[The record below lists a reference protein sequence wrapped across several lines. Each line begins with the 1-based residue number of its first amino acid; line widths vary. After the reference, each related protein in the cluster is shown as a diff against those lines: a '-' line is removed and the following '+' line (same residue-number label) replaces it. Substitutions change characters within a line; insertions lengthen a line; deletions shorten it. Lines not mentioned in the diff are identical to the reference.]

1 MQPDSIHLV
10 SHRPKIERLSAVIS
24 AATCADFPASY
35 MVLRFHVPNHVV
47 ALGVRRGLGI
57 VPSFRLSLRSVI
69 RVPEETFSP
78 PKTDVT
84 LRVFPMVSLI
94 SLYLLGG

>member
-10 SHRPKIERLSAVIS
+10 SQRHKIESLYAIIS

-35 MVLRFHVPNHVV
+35 MVLRFHVPNNVV
-47 ALGVRRGLGI
+47 ASGVRREVGI
-57 VPSFRLSLRSVI
+57 VACFRLSLRSVI
-69 RVPEETFSP
+69 RVPEEKCSP

-84 LRVFPMVSLI
+84 LRVCPIVSLI
-94 SLYLLGG
+94 SLYLLRG